1 MGVAYGRVCAVLTLA
16 CVASLAT
23 SASGGGFGV
32 GVTVGGHERTSS
44 SSSSAPR
51 DGSRSPLLVS
61 LLDGTVQA
69 VDRATGEAMWSFSSG
84 GPLVR
89 AHAAA
94 TVDDEDPSASSSSS
108 GAVRPARG
116 RPSTVFPGVDGS
128 LYTLSGGDRDGA
140 DAVVTRLPVT
150 ARQLVDASP
159 SMTRDGAVVV
169 GERKS
174 VVFALSASTGA
185 LLRTF
190 AADGTVVHGA
200 SDDEDDRDAFL
211 LGEDDRE
218 GIEPGDE
225 LRDAV
230 FLGRTEYA
238 VRSVDAATGLERWN
252 VSYGE
257 LHPLTRAPGTGTG
270 TGTGTL
276 FLPGSGVGVG
286 DGNGDDGDGDFE
298 LGPGNAIRSRDGGW
312 SARLPS
318 VPLGAFDRRTGRAV
332 GAFGRGVR
340 GTTDILDPSVDQEIV
355 VGAHAGGLYALPKG
369 SVGFEDGGG
378 SGAGSGSGTGSGG
391 LVSRASSTFPVSVSA
406 RASDDDWAC
415 IPEELAARVLATRGN
430 PYLAAV
436 GAAIAIA
443 GGGGGGDASV
453 AAYAFFTLAAGVG
466 AVVTYASMVM
476 RRRGVPA
483 TPARAGAKRGSRGG
497 KRGRRN
503 RGGGEVKGEVAD
515 PVADPVAEQVA
526 DPDAEQV
533 PSPRAET
540 VSERAS
546 NDDTSTKAV
555 SSPPPRSSV
564 RPLTSGATRVGRL
577 EVGPGVLGYGSCGT
591 IVFEGRLDGRAVAV
605 KRLLAQF
612 HELARSELATLIAS
626 DEHPNVL
633 RCYAMEEDADFAYV
647 ALERCS
653 FTLASLVD
661 GTLEGTPPFHI
672 VDPTTRLP
680 TKEGTR
686 VMRDACAGLLA
697 LHARGIVHRDL
708 KPANVLVTDAGRGK
722 LADMGLAK
730 RLNLAEGTSF
740 ETNLAATPGGGG
752 GAGTAGWQAPERLRR
767 DGRLTRAV
775 DTFSLG
781 CMLHYCLSGGGHP
794 FGERYERD
802 ANVSKGAEPNLVPL
816 GHMPEAADLVWRLV
830 RADPAARGTAA
841 FALAHPFWWNAEK
854 RLGFLNDVSDRV
866 ELEDREHC
874 GHMLLVEL
882 ERGASRALGGDWVSK
897 LNADILQHLGR
908 YRRYK
913 GDEVRDLLRVI
924 RNKSNHYRELP
935 TKLREEMGSM
945 PEGFLRYFA
954 SKFPFLLLHAYDF
967 ARRECA
973 HEPQFRKYFYPE
985 PAERDS
991 LGEAAAAAAD
1001 THADAIA
1008 AASRAR
1014 AAARAERVKAAPPI
1028 VYPQRPGAQDCEFY
1042 VKTGRCKFGVAC
1054 HFNHPPGIHD

>member
-1 MGVAYGRVCAVLTLA
+1 M
-16 CVASLAT
+16 
-23 SASGGGFGV
+23 
-32 GVTVGGHERTSS
+32 
-44 SSSSAPR
+44 
-51 DGSRSPLLVS
+51 
-61 LLDGTVQA
+61 QA

-94 TVDDEDPSASSSSS
+94 TVDDADPSSSSSSSS

-276 FLPGSGVGVG
+276 FLPGSGDG
-286 DGNGDDGDGDFE
+286 DGDGDDGDGDFE

-340 GTTDILDPSVDQEIV
+340 GANDVLDPSVDQEIV

-369 SVGFEDGGG
+369 SVGFEDGGV
-378 SGAGSGSGTGSGG
+378 SSAGSSSSSGG

-436 GAAIAIA
+436 GAVIAVA
-443 GGGGGGDASV
+443 GGGGGGGASV

-466 AVVTYASMVM
+466 AVLTYAVMVT

-483 TPARAGAKRGSRGG
+483 TPAAAAAAAAVAVAAPGGGAKRGSRGG

-503 RGGGEVKGEVAD
+503 RAGGGVKGEGVD
-515 PVADPVAEQVA
+515 PVPEKVADPVAEQVA
-526 DPDAEQV
+526 EQVAQKVHEQVAEQV
-533 PSPRAET
+533 PSA
-540 VSERAS
+540 VSEKNDEDTSAIS
-546 NDDTSTKAV
+546 EKNDDASTI
-555 SSPPPRSSV
+555 SSPPPRSSA
-564 RPLTSGATRVGRL
+564 RPLASGATRVGRL

-626 DEHPNVL
+626 DEHPNIL

-661 GTLEGTPPFHI
+661 GTLEGTPPLHI

-680 TKEGTR
+680 TTEGMR

-740 ETNLAATPGGGG
+740 ETHLAATPGGGG

-775 DTFSLG
+775 DTFGLG

-802 ANVSKGAEPNLVPL
+802 ANVSKGAEPDLVPL
-816 GHMPEAADLVWRLV
+816 GHIPEAADLVWRLV
-830 RADPAARGTAA
+830 RADPTARATAA
-841 FALAHPFWWNAEK
+841 SALAHPFWWNAEK

-874 GHMLLVEL
+874 GHMLLEEL

-897 LNADILQHLGR
+897 LNAEILQHLGR

-935 TKLREEMGSM
+935 TKLREEIGSV
-945 PEGFLRYFA
+945 PEGFCRYFA

-1001 THADAIA
+1001 KHADAIA

-1028 VYPQRPGAQDCEFY
+1028 VYPRRPGAQDCEFY